1 MKKFNDLFL
10 ITENFIQQ
18 PYICIEDKKSR
29 YLSKNIPVAVL
40 KKEYEQEVIDTVVP
54 EGLYKKYL
62 TMSLQK
68 QFDSC
73 RYRDHFE
80 CGCLPIERLDDDFP
94 MLSDENVKSS
104 WTWNSSV
111 NVHIEY
117 VLATENDIF
126 LGLCIQ
132 GKILW
137 VGGEIAYKTETWS
150 SGDNNGAGYKGEGYY
165 TVTKYLDLIY
175 NPSFVFF
182 DTVFKLKENKEL
194 KTIVIPEGV
203 RVIGDG
209 AFEHCKVLEEV
220 VLPESLEEIQAGA
233 FYKCERLKKIIIP
246 KRVKKIPYRT
256 FAECSAL
263 EYVELSGVEKI
274 GSFAFAECT
283 SLKEVIF
290 STNEIQIESYAFV
303 DCNSLEKLIN
313 SENIVKF
320 EDNVFSKCLSIK
332 KFRFGDKVTHIS
344 NNIFYGCSSL
354 EEVYIPD
361 SVWMIGDNA
370 FYLCPLKRVT
380 ISERRINLLCK
391 SFIPNREPISP
402 ETFKKVNFV
411 LL

>member
-1 MKKFNDLFL
+1 MIMLLIVIKLIQSDSKRIMQMLKFMLMSGVFSVMLVSAVNAQNVTVSDDVFGKNDEIGTKSVQPSVSRVYKIDNAAKKKVELNQNDIKNSSEQSEGLKKNGETSEEA
-10 ITENFIQQ
+10 ITDTENKTSDFK
-18 PYICIEDKKSR
+18 PYI
-29 YLSKNIPVAVL
+29 
-40 KKEYEQEVIDTVVP
+40 
-54 EGLYKKYL
+54 GGYKK
-62 TMSLQK
+62 
-68 QFDSC
+68 
-73 RYRDHFE
+73 R
-80 CGCLPIERLDDDFP
+80 
-94 MLSDENVKSS
+94 
-104 WTWNSSV
+104 
-111 NVHIEY
+111 
-117 VLATENDIF
+117 
-126 LGLCIQ
+126 
-132 GKILW
+132 
-137 VGGEIAYKTETWS
+137 
-150 SGDNNGAGYKGEGYY
+150 
-165 TVTKYLDLIY
+165 
-175 NPSFVFF
+175 
-182 DTVFKLKENKEL
+182 
-194 KTIVIPEGV
+194 
-203 RVIGDG
+203 
-209 AFEHCKVLEEV
+209 
-220 VLPESLEEIQAGA
+220 SLEEIQAGA